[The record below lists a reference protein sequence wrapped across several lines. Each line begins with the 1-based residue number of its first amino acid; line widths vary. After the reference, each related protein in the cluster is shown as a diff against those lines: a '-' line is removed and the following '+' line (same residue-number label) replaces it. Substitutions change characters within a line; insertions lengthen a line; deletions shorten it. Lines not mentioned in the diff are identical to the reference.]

1 MTGTELEIELYVFLS
16 FSVSV
21 QPGPVVAVELLSILL
36 ASHVTC
42 DGVGG
47 CRARGGTG

>member
-1 MTGTELEIELYVFLS
+1 MTGTELEIELDVFLL
-16 FSVSV
+16 FSVTV
-21 QPGPVVAVELLSILL
+21 QSGAIVAVELLLILL